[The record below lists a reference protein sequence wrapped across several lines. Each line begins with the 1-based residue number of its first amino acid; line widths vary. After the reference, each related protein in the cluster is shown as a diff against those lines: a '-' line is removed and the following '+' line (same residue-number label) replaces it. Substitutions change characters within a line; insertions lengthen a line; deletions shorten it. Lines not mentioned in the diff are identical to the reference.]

1 MMEVEFTKKSENHL
15 EFTLKGEKHTYPNLL
30 KTRLLQ
36 DKDVEFASYVQDHPY
51 NNEAKFV
58 VKTGKK
64 PAKKAVLD
72 AIAKIDSE
80 LEELGKAVKKS
91 LK

>member
-1 MMEVEFTKKSENHL
+1 MEVEFTKKSENHI
-15 EFTLKGEKHTYPNLL
+15 EFTLKGERHTYPNLL
-30 KTRLLQ
+30 KSRLLQ
-36 DKDVEFASYVQDHPY
+36 DKDVEFASYIQENAAD
-51 NNEAKFV
+51 NLAKFV

-80 LEELGKAVKKS
+80 LDDFSKAIKKS